1 MKFRGISI
9 EDRRAVKKAI
19 RSNFSTVCEKYAEN
33 RTGTPADT
41 IAEIVDAI
49 GYDSAVVTIAEI
61 VNTVGT
67 WDGRISADSRAWAES
82 IENAADADSLRDAG
96 IYQPN
101 AIHTAHIN
109 QLAEAMAEYTPTE
122 AEEIPAEVVAM
133 VAVDELESVL
143 SLGEYGEYLN
153 DYRDTPAYICDVISE
168 IADNNTSIYHSDIMS
183 FLSGNPEAVEDAIKE
198 FGWDGCG
205 GTLEK
210 AAQMGEFLTIERDI
224 YDHMADALM
233 LCAVHFIRYDLKIE
247 EIPEELADLIREWAD
262 DADNNDRMDEI
273 PDRIREYLFPEEDE
287 DE

>member
-1 MKFRGISI
+1 MKFRGIAI

-19 RSNFSTVCEKYAEN
+19 RSNFSIVCEKYAEN

-67 WDGRISADSRAWAES
+67 WDGRVSADSRAWAES

-101 AIHTAHIN
+101 AIHPAHIN
-109 QLAEAMAEYTPTE
+109 QLAEAMAEYTL
-122 AEEIPAEVVAM
+122 AEVEEAPEAVAM
-133 VAVDELESVL
+133 VAGDELESGL
-143 SLGEYGEYLN
+143 NLGDYGEYLN
-153 DYRDTPAYICDVISE
+153 DYRDSSSYICDAITE
-168 IADNNTSIYHSDIMS
+168 IADNNTSIYHSDIMA
-183 FLSGNPEAVEDAIKE
+183 FLSRNPEAVEDAIDE

-205 GTLEK
+205 GTLER
-210 AAQMGEFLTIERDI
+210 ASQMGEFLTIERDL
-224 YDHMADALM
+224 YDHMADAVM
-233 LCAVHFIRYDLKIE
+233 LAAVHFIRYDLKIE
-247 EIPEELADLIREWAD
+247 EIPEELADLIRQWAD
-262 DADNNDRMDEI
+262 EANNNDRMDEI
-273 PDRIREYLFPEEDE
+273 PDKIREYLSPEEDG

>member
-1 MKFRGISI
+1 MKFRGIAI

-19 RSNFSTVCEKYAEN
+19 RSNFSIVCEKYAEN

-67 WDGRISADSRAWAES
+67 WDGRVSADSRAWAES

-101 AIHTAHIN
+101 AIHPAHIN
-109 QLAEAMAEYTPTE
+109 QLAEAMAEYTP
-122 AEEIPAEVVAM
+122 AEVEETPEAVAM
-133 VAVDELESVL
+133 VAVDELESGL

-153 DYRDTPAYICDVISE
+153 DYRDTSAYICDAVAE
-168 IADNNTSIYHSDIMS
+168 IADNNTSIYHADIMS
-183 FLSGNPEAVEDAIKE
+183 FLSKNPEAVEDAIRE

-210 AAQMGEFLTIERDI
+210 AAQMGEYMTIENDL
-224 YDHMADALM
+224 YSNMADALV
-233 LCAVHFIRYDLKIE
+233 LCAAHFIRYDLKIE

-262 DADNNDRMDEI
+262 DADNNDRMNEI
-273 PDRIREYLFPEEDE
+273 PDKIREYLFPEEDE
-287 DE
+287 

>member
-1 MKFRGISI
+1 MKFRGIAI

-19 RSNFSTVCEKYAEN
+19 RSNFSIVCEKYAEN

-67 WDGRISADSRAWAES
+67 WDGRVSADSRAWAES

-101 AIHTAHIN
+101 AIHPAHIN
-109 QLAEAMAEYTPTE
+109 QLAEAMAEYTP
-122 AEEIPAEVVAM
+122 AEVEETPEAVAM
-133 VAVDELESVL
+133 VTVDELESGL
-143 SLGEYGEYLN
+143 NLGDYGEYLN
-153 DYRDTPAYICDVISE
+153 DYRDSSSYICDAITE
-168 IADNNTSIYHSDIMS
+168 IADNNTSIYHSDIMA
-183 FLSGNPEAVEDAIKE
+183 FLSRNPEAVEDAIRE

-210 AAQMGEFLTIERDI
+210 AAQMGEFLTIERDL
-224 YDHMADALM
+224 YDHMADAVM
-233 LCAVHFIRYDLKIE
+233 LAAVHFVRYDLKIE
-247 EIPEELADLIREWAD
+247 EIPEELADLIRQWAD
-262 DADNNDRMDEI
+262 EADNNDRMDEI
-273 PDRIREYLFPEEDE
+273 PDKIREYLFPEEDE